1 MPFCGFFST
10 NCYKFTIL
18 LFRIQ
23 IQKGGKV
30 LLWNQVKSRMEA
42 CYSEEVLVF
51 SLWLI
56 QWKEQK
62 TIFIDFISGHI
73 NTMNNYEQNSPSVH
87 ILTNVSKS
95 RPVVSL
101 KIYDQGDQ
109 SGTNACDPS
118 PCQHLCLPKPQMD
131 YTCHC
136 TLGYILE
143 NEIECKEDTKSDKV
157 CNIISV
163 RLMNFKDGGS
173 YRTTDAQ

>member
-1 MPFCGFFST
+1 
-10 NCYKFTIL
+10 
-18 LFRIQ
+18 
-23 IQKGGKV
+23 
-30 LLWNQVKSRMEA
+30 
-42 CYSEEVLVF
+42 
-51 SLWLI
+51 
-56 QWKEQK
+56 
-62 TIFIDFISGHI
+62 
-73 NTMNNYEQNSPSVH
+73 MNNYEQNSPSIH
-87 ILTNVSKS
+87 ILTNVSES

-157 CNIISV
+157 CNIQTTHSSHITRFPLTRFLAYV
-163 RLMNFKDGGS
+163 RVSEVFP
-173 YRTTDAQ
+173 R

>member
-1 MPFCGFFST
+1 
-10 NCYKFTIL
+10 
-18 LFRIQ
+18 
-23 IQKGGKV
+23 
-30 LLWNQVKSRMEA
+30 
-42 CYSEEVLVF
+42 
-51 SLWLI
+51 
-56 QWKEQK
+56 
-62 TIFIDFISGHI
+62 
-73 NTMNNYEQNSPSVH
+73 MNNYEQNSPSVH

-157 CNIISV
+157 CNIQTQITPRSHIT
-163 RLMNFKDGGS
+163 RFPLMYAIFS
-173 YRTTDAQ
+173 FII

>member
-1 MPFCGFFST
+1 
-10 NCYKFTIL
+10 
-18 LFRIQ
+18 
-23 IQKGGKV
+23 
-30 LLWNQVKSRMEA
+30 
-42 CYSEEVLVF
+42 
-51 SLWLI
+51 
-56 QWKEQK
+56 
-62 TIFIDFISGHI
+62 
-73 NTMNNYEQNSPSVH
+73 MNDYEQNSPSIH
-87 ILTNVSKS
+87 ILTNVSES

-157 CNIISV
+157 CIIQTQITPSSHLHPVLSMTATKKIISKITPFI
-163 RLMNFKDGGS
+163 FKGALKSELDS
-173 YRTTDAQ
+173 

>member
-1 MPFCGFFST
+1 M
-10 NCYKFTIL
+10 L
-18 LFRIQ
+18 LFLISS
-23 IQKGGKV
+23 
-30 LLWNQVKSRMEA
+30 NQMFILESKYAPKKCQNIISV
-42 CYSEEVLVF
+42 YSLVF
-51 SLWLI
+51 SLRLI

-62 TIFIDFISGHI
+62 TIFLLMMPHISGHI
-73 NTMNNYEQNSPSVH
+73 NIMNNYEQNSPSVH

-163 RLMNFKDGGS
+163 LVWNFKDGGS
-173 YRTTDAQ
+173 

>member
-1 MPFCGFFST
+1 
-10 NCYKFTIL
+10 
-18 LFRIQ
+18 
-23 IQKGGKV
+23 
-30 LLWNQVKSRMEA
+30 
-42 CYSEEVLVF
+42 
-51 SLWLI
+51 
-56 QWKEQK
+56 
-62 TIFIDFISGHI
+62 
-73 NTMNNYEQNSPSVH
+73 MNNYEQTSPSIQ

-163 RLMNFKDGGS
+163 WLWNFKGGRS
-173 YRTTDAQ
+173 

>member
-1 MPFCGFFST
+1 
-10 NCYKFTIL
+10 
-18 LFRIQ
+18 
-23 IQKGGKV
+23 
-30 LLWNQVKSRMEA
+30 
-42 CYSEEVLVF
+42 
-51 SLWLI
+51 
-56 QWKEQK
+56 
-62 TIFIDFISGHI
+62 
-73 NTMNNYEQNSPSVH
+73 MNNYEENSPSIH

-101 KIYDQGDQ
+101 KIYDQDDQ

-157 CNIISV
+157 CNIQTQITPKVRFSYECSDHLSHSKNFTSLFPLTFLSKHISLYALG
-163 RLMNFKDGGS
+163 RLRERS
-173 YRTTDAQ
+173 

>member
-1 MPFCGFFST
+1 
-10 NCYKFTIL
+10 
-18 LFRIQ
+18 
-23 IQKGGKV
+23 
-30 LLWNQVKSRMEA
+30 MERTKD
-42 CYSEEVLVF
+42 YF
-51 SLWLI
+51 
-56 QWKEQK
+56 
-62 TIFIDFISGHI
+62 FIDFISGHI

-157 CNIISV
+157 CNIQTQITPRSHIT
-163 RLMNFKDGGS
+163 RFPLMYAIFS
-173 YRTTDAQ
+173 FII

>member
-1 MPFCGFFST
+1 
-10 NCYKFTIL
+10 
-18 LFRIQ
+18 
-23 IQKGGKV
+23 
-30 LLWNQVKSRMEA
+30 
-42 CYSEEVLVF
+42 
-51 SLWLI
+51 
-56 QWKEQK
+56 
-62 TIFIDFISGHI
+62 
-73 NTMNNYEQNSPSVH
+73 MNNYEQNSPSIQ

-157 CNIISV
+157 CNIQTQITPKVRFSYECSDHLSHSKNFTSLFPLTFLSKHISLYALG
-163 RLMNFKDGGS
+163 RLK
-173 YRTTDAQ
+173 

>member
-1 MPFCGFFST
+1 MERTKDYLFLLMMPH
-10 NCYKFTIL
+10 
-18 LFRIQ
+18 
-23 IQKGGKV
+23 
-30 LLWNQVKSRMEA
+30 
-42 CYSEEVLVF
+42 
-51 SLWLI
+51 
-56 QWKEQK
+56 
-62 TIFIDFISGHI
+62 ISGHI
-73 NTMNNYEQNSPSVH
+73 NIMNNYEQNSPSIQ
-87 ILTNVSKS
+87 ILTNVSES

-157 CNIISV
+157 CSIQTQITLSLHV
-163 RLMNFKDGGS
+163 RRTYIYPVLSMTATKKINSKITPFIFKGALKSELDS
-173 YRTTDAQ
+173 

>member
-1 MPFCGFFST
+1 
-10 NCYKFTIL
+10 
-18 LFRIQ
+18 
-23 IQKGGKV
+23 
-30 LLWNQVKSRMEA
+30 
-42 CYSEEVLVF
+42 
-51 SLWLI
+51 
-56 QWKEQK
+56 
-62 TIFIDFISGHI
+62 
-73 NTMNNYEQNSPSVH
+73 MNDYEQNSPSIQ

-157 CNIISV
+157 CNIQTQITPKVRFSYQCSDHLSHSKNFTSLFPLTFLSKHISLYALG
-163 RLMNFKDGGS
+163 RLK
-173 YRTTDAQ
+173 